1 MTIRIGLDWG
11 TSSLRAWRIA
21 DGQITDARQFP
32 LGVRKIAA
40 GTHAQVLHEHIGDWI
55 NEAEIIIGAGM
66 VGSTFGWYEV
76 PYLEMPLG
84 LDDICSKAVEVPN
97 GIKRSDGSILPVKII
112 SGVKKNSAGEFDVM
126 RGEESQVLS
135 LGIEEGTVVL
145 PGTHSKWIAIKG
157 GKIVDFRSY
166 FTGELFNLLVKESSI
181 TQAISEGKHTRTLGN
196 EAFIAALKTSGSEL
210 THEIFATRARWLM
223 GGKIDDNREH
233 LSGLIIGAE
242 IQAAITH
249 FRDKHVHIIA
259 NAELAEIYEKA
270 LAEFGISATKIADS
284 LTLKVFNRTAELA

>member
-1 MTIRIGLDWG
+1 V
-11 TSSLRAWRIA
+11 
-21 DGQITDARQFP
+21 ITDSRSFP

-66 VGSTFGWYEV
+66 VGSTFGWHEV

-84 LDDICSKAVEVPN
+84 LDDICGNAVAVPN
-97 GIKRSDGSILPVKII
+97 GIKRGDGSELPVRII
-112 SGVKKNSAGEFDVM
+112 SGVKKNSGGEFDVM
-126 RGEESQVLS
+126 RGEESQALS
-135 LGIEEGTVVL
+135 LGIDEGTVVL

-157 GKIVDFRSY
+157 EKIVDFRSY

-181 TQAISEGKHTRTLGN
+181 TQAISDGGANAVQGTS
-196 EAFIAALKTSGSEL
+196 AFVAALKAPGADL

-223 GGKIDDNREH
+223 GEKIDANREH

-249 FRDKHVHIIA
+249 FTHKSVHVIA
-259 NAELAEIYEKA
+259 NPELADLYERA
-270 LAEFGISATKIADS
+270 LSEFGISAIKVSDS

>member
-1 MTIRIGLDWG
+1 VTIRIGLDWG

-21 DGQITDARQFP
+21 DGVISDSRSFP

-84 LDDICSKAVEVPN
+84 LDDICGKAVEVPN
-97 GIKRSDGSILPVKII
+97 GIKRSDGSELPVKII
-112 SGVKKNSAGEFDVM
+112 SGVKKHSGGEFDVM
-126 RGEESQVLS
+126 RGEESQALS
-135 LGIEEGTVVL
+135 LEIDEGTVVL

-181 TQAISEGKHTRTLGN
+181 TQAISDSGANAVKGTS
-196 EAFIAALKTSGSEL
+196 AFVAALKISGEEL

-223 GGKIDDNREH
+223 GEKIDANREH

-249 FRDKHVHIIA
+249 FTHTSVHIIA
-259 NAELAEIYEKA
+259 NTELANLYERA
-270 LAEFGISATKIADS
+270 LSEFGISAIKVSDS